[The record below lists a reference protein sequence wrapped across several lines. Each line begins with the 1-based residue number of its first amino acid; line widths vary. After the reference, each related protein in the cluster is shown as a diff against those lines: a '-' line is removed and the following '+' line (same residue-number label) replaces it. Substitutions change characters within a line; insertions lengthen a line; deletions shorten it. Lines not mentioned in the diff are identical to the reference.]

1 MEGKSFRRAV
11 IELIRKGESPLN
23 ALKRVEDSG
32 EFEEEDIQEWFD
44 KFNEYRINK

>member
-1 MEGKSFRRAV
+1 MEGKSFRRTV

-23 ALKRVEDSG
+23 ALKKVEDNG
-32 EFEEEDIQEWFD
+32 EFKEEEIQEWFD